1 MSESLNP
8 QAAFEASLGPA
19 MIKEGQCREYKTS
32 IFMAPGEKM
41 LGGAKQMK
49 TIADTLAAFMNAEGG
64 LLFIGVTDDY
74 KTVGI
79 KSDLQHLEYSA
90 SSLVLKT
97 SRMNDAD
104 HTYKGTVDSYELKIR
119 AIVRAFLSENASAL
133 LSKVEFRNMQE
144 TGMPVCCVSCRPCK
158 PGDWVY
164 SYDSRY
170 NPKKQAYEET
180 PEIYVR
186 FGNQKRLLKGIER
199 DQFIRD
205 RVEQGFA
212 SQLELMKSKGNM
224 AEVMDS
230 VQEMLARLKGRHIAG
245 AEVTVSG
252 AVPFTQE
259 ALEAATKPKTLVWDG
274 KHYTD
279 VSNWKD
285 LVLKVLLKMQ
295 EVNPA
300 AFDQMAEEKTFRRHL
315 VKVLK
320 PRERHSDCFTEKFG
334 TEGKVRIKTS
344 LGNKTYLY
352 REDYILRKM
361 LSFAQIDASRFMFT
375 AE

>member
-1 MSESLNP
+1 MAESLTP

-32 IFMAPGEKM
+32 VFMAPGEKM

-49 TIADTLAAFMNAEGG
+49 TIASTLAAFMNAEGG
-64 LLFIGVTDDY
+64 ILFIGVTDDY
-74 KTVGI
+74 KAVGI
-79 KSDLQHLEYSA
+79 KSDLQYLEHSA

-97 SRMNDAD
+97 SRMNDVD
-104 HTYKGTVDSYELKIR
+104 HTYKGTPDSYELKIR

-144 TGMPVCCVSCRPCK
+144 TGVPVCCVSCRPCK

-170 NPKKQAYEET
+170 NSKKQAYEET

-205 RVEQGFA
+205 RVEQGFV

-224 AEVMDS
+224 SEVDVNS
-230 VQEMLARLKGRHIAG
+230 LV
-245 AEVTVSG
+245 
-252 AVPFTQE
+252 E
-259 ALEAATKPKTLVWDG
+259 A
-274 KHYTD
+274 
-279 VSNWKD
+279 
-285 LVLKVLLKMQ
+285 
-295 EVNPA
+295 
-300 AFDQMAEEKTFRRHL
+300 
-315 VKVLK
+315 
-320 PRERHSDCFTEKFG
+320 
-334 TEGKVRIKTS
+334 
-344 LGNKTYLY
+344 
-352 REDYILRKM
+352 
-361 LSFAQIDASRFMFT
+361 
-375 AE
+375 

>member
-1 MSESLNP
+1 MH
-8 QAAFEASLGPA
+8 
-19 MIKEGQCREYKTS
+19 Y
-32 IFMAPGEKM
+32 
-41 LGGAKQMK
+41 
-49 TIADTLAAFMNAEGG
+49 NA
-64 LLFIGVTDDY
+64 
-74 KTVGI
+74 
-79 KSDLQHLEYSA
+79 
-90 SSLVLKT
+90 
-97 SRMNDAD
+97 
-104 HTYKGTVDSYELKIR
+104 
-119 AIVRAFLSENASAL
+119 
-133 LSKVEFRNMQE
+133 
-144 TGMPVCCVSCRPCK
+144 
-158 PGDWVY
+158 
-164 SYDSRY
+164 
-170 NPKKQAYEET
+170 KKQAYEET

-199 DQFIRD
+199 DEFIRN

-212 SQLELMKSKGNM
+212 AQLELMKEKGVT
-224 AEVMDS
+224 EVMDS
-230 VQEMLARLKGRHIAG
+230 VQDMLARLKGRHIAG

-285 LVLKVLLKMQ
+285 LVLKVLLKVQ
-295 EVNPA
+295 EVNPT
-300 AFDQMAEEKTFRRHL
+300 AFDQMAEEKAFGRHL

-334 TEGKVRIKTS
+334 TQGNIRIKTS

-361 LSFAQIDASRFMFT
+361 FSFANIDASRFLFT